1 MPEGYAATATPADSS
16 APTIVERLMKRSEKA
31 FGRKSQYAT
40 LLRDTYEY
48 TQPERSSYAQ
58 IGEGQAR
65 NVRVFDSTAII
76 GTARLANKIQR
87 GLFPPYQRWATLKPG
102 SEVPEKFRRQL
113 GYVLELVTARLFAHI
128 QASNFD
134 TASNEMAHDLAVGT
148 GVLLIENGRLG
159 GRHDAPALR
168 FTAVPSA
175 SVAFEN
181 GPFSTVEGIF
191 YKTKHPARD
200 VKRTYPDAGPL
211 PRPIAE
217 AAGKNPDQEFEFL
230 QATYYDAEESLWKFC
245 VVATA
250 DKALIVERRYRT
262 NPWVVIRWQLAP
274 GEIEGRGPCLQAMPD
289 IRTCNKVVELV
300 LKNASLAIAGPYTG
314 VDDGVLNTDTVVIE
328 PGAIIPVA
336 ANDGPKGPSL
346 KPLERSGD
354 FSVAELVLED
364 MRNNIKKMLF
374 DNPLPPPQGPVRSA
388 TEIVERMKELQGDI
402 GAAFGRLN
410 QEGVT
415 PIVIRCLDILD
426 EIGEVVLPLKID
438 GKEIAIQPMSPLAQV
453 QSMDDVQVIIQ
464 YAQLVTGALGPQAMS
479 AGLDSDKAA
488 AHISDLMGIPIEL
501 IPDPEQLAAARAAQA
516 KAAQAE
522 ALLKSPAVAQ
532 IAANATSPEAQA
544 PAPAPTV

>member
-1 MPEGYAATATPADSS
+1 MPEGYDAGKGDGQ
-16 APTIVERLMKRSEKA
+16 APTIVERLMKRAEKA
-31 FGRKSQYAT
+31 FGRKSQYAS
-40 LLRDTYEY
+40 LLRDTYDY

-58 IGEGQAR
+58 IGEGQQR

-76 GTARLANKIQR
+76 GAARLANRIQR

-102 SEVPEKFRRQL
+102 SEVPEKFARPL
-113 GYVLELVTARLFAHI
+113 AYALELITARLFAHI

-148 GVLLIENGRLG
+148 GCLLIENGRLG

-175 SVAFEN
+175 CVAFEN

-191 YKTKHPARD
+191 YKIKHQARD
-200 VKRTYPDAGPL
+200 VRRIYPDAGTL
-211 PRPIAE
+211 PRDIAQAE
-217 AAGKNPDQEFEFL
+217 TRNPDQEFDFL
-230 QATYYDAEESLWKFC
+230 QATYYDADESNWKFC
-245 VVATA
+245 VVAWSER
-250 DKALIVERRYRT
+250 ALVCERRYRT
-262 NPWVVIRWQLAP
+262 NPWVVVRWQVAP

-300 LKNASLAIAGPYTG
+300 LKNASLAIAGPYTA
-314 VDDGVLNTDTVVIE
+314 VDDGVLNTDTLVIE
-328 PGAIIPVA
+328 PGAVIPVG
-336 ANDGPKGPSL
+336 ANAGPKGASL
-346 KPLERSGD
+346 QPLERSGD

-426 EIGEVVLPLKID
+426 EIGEIVLPLKVD

-453 QSMDDVQVIIQ
+453 QAMDDVQVIIQ
-464 YAQLVTGALGPQAMS
+464 YAQLVGGTLGPQAMS
-479 AGLDSDKAA
+479 AGLDADKAA
-488 AHISDLMGIPIEL
+488 AKISDLMGIPVEL
-501 IPDPEQLAAARAAQA
+501 VPDPEELAQARQAQAAAAQ
-516 KAAQAE
+516 QE
-522 ALLKSPAVAQ
+522 QLLKSPAVAQ
-532 IAANATSPEAQA
+532 IADNATTPEA
-544 PAPAPTV
+544 PPPAPTA